1 MLKVSDGSPLKGNE
15 RLTLCNLNLR
25 VFCATLLSLG
35 CVHAQEFNQWF
46 ALYRDTA
53 TTEHLK
59 TAASRQ
65 QKEDILKKVHLVT
78 VHPAVLYGPTQLSPH
93 FSGGLKPEIS
103 EPVLCLCSSSLMWWK
118 ARSMSHLLWSGQK
131 LDHGVA
137 LCMILCTGLS
147 SWCAAP
153 SNFHVVCCAMQK
165 A

>member
-1 MLKVSDGSPLKGNE
+1 
-15 RLTLCNLNLR
+15 
-25 VFCATLLSLG
+25 LLSLG

-65 QKEDILKKVHLVT
+65 QKQDILKKVCLVT
-78 VHPAVLYGPTQLSPH
+78 GHPAVLYDPTQLSPH
-93 FSGGLKPEIS
+93 FSSGLKPEIS
-103 EPVLCLCSSSLMWWK
+103 ETVLCLCSSSLMWWR

-137 LCMILCTGLS
+137 LCMLLCTGLS

-153 SNFHVVCCAMQK
+153 SSFHVVCCAMRK